1 MKTTITISTKTE
13 TLDVLFDID
22 DEGVAQAKLAQTLQD
37 IQKRFC
43 ARSDSKKAAPSTP
56 PKPGR
61 ETLPAP
67 PAAKP

>member
-1 MKTTITISTKTE
+1 MKVIITINTKVE

-43 ARSDSKKAAPSTP
+43 ARNELKKTGAAL
-56 PKPGR
+56 PKPAR
-61 ETLPAP
+61 ETAAASLPT
-67 PAAKP
+67 KP